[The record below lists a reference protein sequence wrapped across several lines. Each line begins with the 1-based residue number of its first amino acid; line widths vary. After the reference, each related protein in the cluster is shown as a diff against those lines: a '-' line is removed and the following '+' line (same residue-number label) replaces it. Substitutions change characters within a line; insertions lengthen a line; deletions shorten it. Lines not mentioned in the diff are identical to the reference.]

1 MDVLGLIERRAKRY
15 LEAALPSC
23 EAHSLQGDSRDP
35 AAVAFASRGEKFD
48 WIITSPPYYGM
59 RTYVPD
65 QWLRKWF
72 VGGSDTV
79 DYSNWLQL
87 DHVSP
92 DCFTAELSQ
101 VWHNLS
107 KVCRDGARMIVRF
120 GGIRDRDIAP
130 LDLIKASLAE
140 TGWRIT
146 TVHEAGSARCGKRQ
160 ADAFLSQRSSPM
172 SEYDVWACLA

>member
-15 LEAALPSC
+15 LEAAIPSC
-23 EAHSLQGDSRDP
+23 ENRSLQGDSRDP

-72 VGGSDTV
+72 VGGSDAV
-79 DYSNWLQL
+79 DYSNGVQL

-92 DCFTAELSQ
+92 DCFVAELSQ
-101 VWHNLS
+101 VWDNLS
-107 KVCRDGARMIVRF
+107 KVCSNDARMVIRF
-120 GGIRDRDIAP
+120 GSIRDRDVPP
-130 LDLIKASLAE
+130 LELIKSSLIE

-146 TVHEAGSARCGKRQ
+146 TLHGAGSADLGKRQ
-160 ADAFLSQRSSPM
+160 ADSFLSQRSEAM
-172 SEYDVWACLA
+172 SEYDVWARLA